1 MLKRLVPAALAV
13 SLLLPVSSA
22 LADDIVEIAAG
33 NTDFSTLVA
42 AVTAADLVGTLQSE
56 GPFTVFAPTDEAFAK
71 LPDGVVEKL
80 LLPENK
86 DLLTELLT
94 FHVVSGKVLAADVV
108 GLKSATTASGED
120 VKINVNEGV
129 VMVGNAKVVATD
141 IMADN
146 GVIHVVDSVLLPK
159 SFVGR
164 LNKR

>member
-1 MLKRLVPAALAV
+1 MLKRLMPAAAAV
-13 SLLLPVSSA
+13 ALLLPVYSA
-22 LADDIVEIAAG
+22 HADNIVEIAVA
-33 NTDFSTLVA
+33 NDDFSTLVA
-42 AVTAADLVGTLQSE
+42 AVTAADLATTLQGD
-56 GPFTVFAPTDEAFAK
+56 GPFTVFAPTNEAFAK
-71 LPDGVVEKL
+71 LPKGVIEKL

-94 FHVVSGKVLAADVV
+94 FHVVSGKVMAADVV
-108 GLKSATTASGED
+108 GLKSAETASGEK
-120 VKINVNEGV
+120 VKIKVNDGV

-146 GVIHVVDSVLLPK
+146 GVIHVVDSVLLPN